1 LNGVSVFSKQSYAYK
16 AVGNCQ
22 IQADVYRTPDEAV
35 RPAILWL
42 HGGALMMGNRA
53 TLAPDQL
60 ARYVGAGYT
69 VIAVDYRLAPEVKL
83 EAIIEDLQDAYSWVR
98 QNGPDLFQIDPERIA
113 VVGHSA
119 GGYLALMT
127 GACVR
132 PRPRA
137 LVSFYGYGD
146 IAGHWYSRADAFYA
160 QQPAVPTEG
169 AYQLVGGPILTGT
182 AFEGAQF
189 RYRYRFYVFCRQ
201 QGLWPKEVTGHD
213 PDAEA
218 EWFTP
223 FCPLRNVTPD
233 YSPTLLLHG
242 DQDTDVPLQQS
253 VLMSKELERNHV
265 PHELMILP
273 SRGHGFDSEG
283 AGMKNPAIAKVF
295 DHVLEFLETQGM
307 QAPTTPHLGKATR

>member
-1 LNGVSVFSKQSYAYK
+1 MFSKQSYVYK
-16 AVGNCQ
+16 VAGNCP
-22 IQADVYRTPDEAV
+22 IQADVYRRPDEAI
-35 RPAILWL
+35 RPALLWL
-42 HGGALMMGNRA
+42 HGGALIFGNRA

-60 ARYVGAGYT
+60 ARYVEAGYT

-83 EAIIEDLQDAYSWVR
+83 GAIIEDLQDAYSWVR
-98 QNGPDLFQIDPERIA
+98 QSGPDLFRIDPDRIA
-113 VVGHSA
+113 AVGHSA
-119 GGYLALMT
+119 GGYLALMS
-127 GACVR
+127 GVCVR

-160 QQPAVPTEG
+160 RQLAVPTEE
-169 AYQLVGGPILTGT
+169 AYRLVGGPILTGT
-182 AFEGAQF
+182 AFEGTQF
-189 RYRYRFYVFCRQ
+189 RDRYCFYVFCRQ

-213 PDAEA
+213 PDTEP

-223 FCPLRNVTPD
+223 FCPLRHVSPD
-233 YSPTLLLHG
+233 YPPTLLLHG

-253 VLMSKELERNHV
+253 VLMSEELERNHV

-273 SRGHGFDSEG
+273 GRGHGFDSEG
-283 AGMKNPAIAKVF
+283 AGIKNPAIAKVF

-307 QAPTTPHLGKATR
+307 KAPIAPMGKGTG